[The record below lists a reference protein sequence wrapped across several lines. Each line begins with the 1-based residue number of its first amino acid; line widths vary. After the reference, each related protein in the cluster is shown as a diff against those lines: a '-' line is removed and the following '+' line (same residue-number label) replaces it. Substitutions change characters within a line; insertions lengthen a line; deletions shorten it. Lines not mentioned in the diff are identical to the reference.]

1 MCASIETYANE
12 KADKRAVDAII
23 GTCKLFNHSKDD
35 TIKAVKL
42 QCQQVSDDFILERIT
57 LLWDNRTEE

>member
-12 KADKRAVDAII
+12 KADKQAVDLAIDI
-23 GTCKLFNHSKDD
+23 CKSLNQSKED
-35 TIKAVKL
+35 TLKIIKL
-42 QCQQVSDDFILERIT
+42 QCRHISEDFILERIT

>member
-12 KADKRAVDAII
+12 RTIDAVID
-23 GTCKLFNHSKDD
+23 TCMRLNQSKED
-35 TIKAVKL
+35 TLKMVKI
-42 QCQQVSDDFILERIT
+42 QCQQLSDDFILERIT